1 MMINEPG
8 HPRRALVLAAMA
20 AAVAIVTLD
29 TTILNIAIP
38 TIRHDLHT
46 DFGSLQWVIIG
57 YSLTLGSLLIIG
69 GRIGDLFGVR
79 RTFIAGTVLFA
90 CGSLLASL
98 ATSTAM
104 LATGEALIE
113 GVGASLLF
121 PASLAT
127 LSTTFQGPARARAFA
142 LWGGVAGASA
152 ALGPVVGGWLT
163 SDFSWRWG
171 FRVNVIVAPLAA
183 LAALAALPKDVRRP
197 RRPSLDLGGAAL
209 LALGLFCLVFAV
221 TEGPDHGWFANRGA
235 RLAIGGATVW
245 PSAWSVSPVVPAA
258 SIAIVSVLSF
268 LAVERRQAR
277 THRDPIVHLALF
289 SRRGFSSGLVTAATV
304 VMAQAGVMFVLGI
317 FLQATHH
324 LSPINAGLWLL
335 PVGLAVLVG
344 AQLGGR
350 GAAKADPTVVVRAGI
365 LVQLL
370 GVVAAAAVLQTDV
383 GWAALAGVLVLFGT
397 GAGMASSQLTAVILA
412 EVARERAGSASGVVT
427 TNNALGAAIG
437 VAILGSVLRAGTA
450 GDVGSARW
458 ALITGV
464 VLLAVGSAASF
475 TVPVRRRRTQ
485 AASQPSDR
493 QAAARQPSASG
504 GAPRSRSIRPD
515 ASHSTM

>member
-1 MMINEPG
+1 MITEPG
-8 HPRRALVLAAMA
+8 HPRRWLVLAAMA

-38 TIRHDLHT
+38 TIRQDLHT
-46 DFGSLQWVIIG
+46 DFASLQWVIIG

-79 RTFIAGTVLFA
+79 RTFVAGTLLFA
-90 CGSLLASL
+90 GGSLLASL
-98 ATSTAM
+98 ASSTVM

-113 GVGASLLF
+113 GVGASLLL

-152 ALGPVVGGWLT
+152 AMGPAVGGWLT

-171 FRVNVIVAPLAA
+171 FRINVIVAPLAA
-183 LAALAALPKDVRRP
+183 LAALAALPKDVYRP
-197 RRPSLDLGGAAL
+197 RRPRLDLGGAAL

-245 PSAWSVSPVVPAA
+245 PSTWPVSPVVPGL
-258 SIAIVSVLSF
+258 SVAIVSLLCF
-268 LAVERRQAR
+268 AAFERRQGR
-277 THRDPIVHLALF
+277 TRRDPIIQLALF
-289 SRRGFSSGLVTAATV
+289 SRRGFSTGLVTAAAV
-304 VMAQAGVMFVLGI
+304 VMAQAGVMFVLAI

-324 LSPINAGLWLL
+324 LSPIDAGLWLL

-350 GAAKADPTVVVRAGI
+350 GAAKADPTAVVRAGI
-365 LVQLL
+365 LIQLL
-370 GVVAAAAVLQTDV
+370 GVLAAAAVLQTDV
-383 GWAALAGVLVLFGT
+383 GWAVLDVVLVMFGL

-412 EVARERAGSASGVVT
+412 EVPRERAGSASGVVT
-427 TNNALGAAIG
+427 TNSSLGAAIG
-437 VAILGSVLRAGTA
+437 VAVLGSVLRAGT
-450 GDVGSARW
+450 VGEVGPARW
-458 ALITGV
+458 ALVTGAA
-464 VLLAVGSAASF
+464 LLAVGSAASF
-475 TVPVRRRRTQ
+475 AIPVRRRRGQ
-485 AASQPSDR
+485 AASQSSGR
-493 QAAARQPSASG
+493 QAANSQPSATRKHH
-504 GAPRSRSIRPD
+504 PQDVR
-515 ASHSTM
+515 

>member
-1 MMINEPG
+1 MITEPG
-8 HPRRALVLAAMA
+8 HPRRWLVLAAMA

-38 TIRHDLHT
+38 TIRQDLHT
-46 DFGSLQWVIIG
+46 DFASLQWVIIG
-57 YSLTLGSLLIIG
+57 YSLILGSLLIIG

-79 RTFIAGTVLFA
+79 RTFVAGTLLFA
-90 CGSLLASL
+90 SGSLLASL

-113 GVGASLLF
+113 GVGASLLL

-171 FRVNVIVAPLAA
+171 FRINVIVAPLAA
-183 LAALAALPKDVRRP
+183 LAALAALPKDVHRP
-197 RRPSLDLGGAAL
+197 RRPRLDLGGAAL

-235 RLAIGGATVW
+235 RLAISGATVW
-245 PSAWSVSPVVPAA
+245 PSTWPESPVVPAL
-258 SIAIVSVLSF
+258 SIAIVSLLCF
-268 LAVERRQAR
+268 AAFERRQGR
-277 THRDPIVHLALF
+277 TRRDPIIQLALF
-289 SRRGFSSGLVTAATV
+289 SRRGFSTGLVTAATV

-324 LSPINAGLWLL
+324 LSPVDAGLWLL

-350 GAAKADPTVVVRAGI
+350 GAAKADATVVVRAGI
-365 LVQLL
+365 LIQLL
-370 GVVAAAAVLQTDV
+370 GVLAAAAVLQTDV
-383 GWAALAGVLVLFGT
+383 GWTALAVVLVGFGL

-412 EVARERAGSASGVVT
+412 EVPRERAGSASGVVT
-427 TNNALGAAIG
+427 TNTSLGAAIG
-437 VAILGSVLRAGTA
+437 VAVLGSVLRAGTV
-450 GDVGSARW
+450 GEVGSARW
-458 ALITGV
+458 ALVTGAT
-464 VLLAVGSAASF
+464 LLAVGSAASF
-475 TVPVRRRRTQ
+475 AIPIRSRRRQ
-485 AASQPSDR
+485 AASQSSGR
-493 QAAARQPSASG
+493 QAASSPSS
-504 GAPRSRSIRPD
+504 APREHHPQDVR
-515 ASHSTM
+515 

>member
-1 MMINEPG
+1 MTITESG
-8 HPRRALVLAAMA
+8 HPRRWLVLAAMA

-46 DFGSLQWVIIG
+46 DFASLQWVIIG

-79 RTFIAGTVLFA
+79 RTFVAGTVLFA

-113 GVGASLLF
+113 GLGASLLL

-183 LAALAALPKDVRRP
+183 LAALAALPKDVHRQQRP
-197 RRPSLDLGGAAL
+197 RLDLGGAAL

-245 PSAWSVSPVVPAA
+245 PSTWSLSPVVVAA
-258 SIAIVSVLSF
+258 GTALVSLLSF
-268 LAVERRQAR
+268 LRFERRQAR
-277 THRDPIVHLALF
+277 THRDPIIQLALF
-289 SRRGFSSGLVTAATV
+289 ARRGFSSGLVTAATV

-324 LSPINAGLWLL
+324 LSPIDAGLWLL

-365 LVQLL
+365 LIQLL
-370 GVVAAAAVLQTDV
+370 GVLAGAGMLRTDI
-383 GWAALAGVLVLFGT
+383 GWAALAGVLVVFGL

-412 EVARERAGSASGVVT
+412 DVPRERAGSASGVVT
-427 TNNALGAAIG
+427 TNSSLGAAIG
-437 VAILGSVLRAGTA
+437 VAVLGSVLRAGA
-450 GDVGSARW
+450 VGEVGSARW
-458 ALITGV
+458 ALITGA
-464 VLLAVGSAASF
+464 VLLAVGSAASLAI
-475 TVPVRRRRTQ
+475 PMRRRRTQ
-485 AASQPSDR
+485 AASQVSHR
-493 QAAARQPSASG
+493 QAASPQPL
-504 GAPRSRSIRPD
+504 APGNHQPQGVR
-515 ASHSTM
+515 

>member
-1 MMINEPG
+1 MITESG
-8 HPRRALVLAAMA
+8 HPRRWLVLAATA

-46 DFGSLQWVIIG
+46 DFASLQWVIIG

-79 RTFIAGTVLFA
+79 RTFVAGTVLFA
-90 CGSLLASL
+90 SGSLLASL

-113 GVGASLLF
+113 GVGASLML

-127 LSTTFQGPARARAFA
+127 LSTTFQGPARAKAFA

-171 FRVNVIVAPLAA
+171 FRINVIVAPLAA
-183 LAALAALPKDVRRP
+183 LAALAALPKDALSDRRP
-197 RRPSLDLGGAAL
+197 RLDLGGAAL

-221 TEGPDHGWFANRGA
+221 TEGSDHGWLVNRGA
-235 RLAIGGATVW
+235 PLAIGGATVW
-245 PSAWSVSPVVPAA
+245 PSTWPVSPIVAA
-258 SIAIVSVLSF
+258 AGVAIAALLGFLS
-268 LAVERRQAR
+268 LERQQERA
-277 THRDPIVHLALF
+277 HRDPIIQLALF

-317 FLQATHH
+317 FLQATHR
-324 LSPINAGLWLL
+324 LSPIDAGLWLL

-365 LVQLL
+365 LIQLL
-370 GVVAAAAVLQTDV
+370 GVVAAATVLQTDV
-383 GWAALAGVLVLFGT
+383 GWAALAGVLVLFGI
-397 GAGMASSQLTAVILA
+397 GAGMASSQLTAVILT
-412 EVARERAGSASGVVT
+412 EVPRERAGSASGVVT
-427 TNNALGAAIG
+427 TNSSLGAAIG
-437 VAILGSVLRAGTA
+437 VAILGSVLRAGTV

-458 ALITGV
+458 ALVAGT

-475 TVPVRRRRTQ
+475 AIPINRRHTQ
-485 AASQPSDR
+485 AASQSSDR
-493 QAAARQPSASG
+493 QAASAPPSA
-504 GAPRSRSIRPD
+504 RSERHAHAR
-515 ASHSTM
+515 

>member
-1 MMINEPG
+1 MITEPG
-8 HPRRALVLAAMA
+8 HPRRRLVLAAMA

-38 TIRHDLHT
+38 TIRQDLHT
-46 DFGSLQWVIIG
+46 DFASLQWVIIG
-57 YSLTLGSLLIIG
+57 YSLILGSLLIIG

-79 RTFIAGTVLFA
+79 RTFVAGTVLFA
-90 CGSLLASL
+90 SGSLLASL
-98 ATSTAM
+98 ARSTTM

-113 GVGASLLF
+113 GVGASLLL

-171 FRVNVIVAPLAA
+171 FRINVIVAPLAA
-183 LAALAALPKDVRRP
+183 LAALAALPKDVHRP
-197 RRPSLDLGGAAL
+197 RRPRLDLGGAAL

-245 PSAWSVSPVVPAA
+245 PPTWPVSPVVPGL
-258 SIAIVSVLSF
+258 SVAIVSLLCF
-268 LAVERRQAR
+268 TAFERRQGR
-277 THRDPIVHLALF
+277 TRRDPIIQLALF
-289 SRRGFSSGLVTAATV
+289 SRRGFSTGLVTAATV
-304 VMAQAGVMFVLGI
+304 VMAQAGVMFVLAI

-324 LSPINAGLWLL
+324 LSPVDAGLWLL

-350 GAAKADPTVVVRAGI
+350 GAAKADPTAVVRAGI
-365 LVQLL
+365 LIQLL
-370 GVVAAAAVLQTDV
+370 GVLAAAAVLQTDV
-383 GWAALAGVLVLFGT
+383 GWAALAGVLVLFGL

-412 EVARERAGSASGVVT
+412 EVPRERAGSASGVVT
-427 TNNALGAAIG
+427 TNTSLGAAIG
-437 VAILGSVLRAGTA
+437 VAVLGSVLRAGTV
-450 GDVGSARW
+450 GEVGSARW
-458 ALITGV
+458 ALVTGAT
-464 VLLAVGSAASF
+464 LLAIGSAASF
-475 TVPVRRRRTQ
+475 AIPIRSRPRQ
-485 AASQPSDR
+485 AASQSSGH
-493 QAAARQPSASG
+493 QAASSPPS
-504 GAPRSRSIRPD
+504 PRSER
-515 ASHSTM
+515 HSQGVR

>member
-1 MMINEPG
+1 MMITESG
-8 HPRRALVLAAMA
+8 HPRRWLVLAAMA

-38 TIRHDLHT
+38 TIRHDLRT
-46 DFGSLQWVIIG
+46 DFASLQWVIIG

-79 RTFIAGTVLFA
+79 RTFVAGTVLFA
-90 CGSLLASL
+90 GGSLLASL

-104 LATGEALIE
+104 LATGEAVIE
-113 GVGASLLF
+113 GVGASLLL

-171 FRVNVIVAPLAA
+171 FRINVIVAPLAA
-183 LAALAALPKDVRRP
+183 LAALLALPKDVYRRRRP
-197 RRPSLDLGGAAL
+197 RLDLGGAAL

-221 TEGPDHGWFANRGA
+221 TEGPDRGWFANRGA
-235 RLAIGGATVW
+235 RVAIGGATVW
-245 PSAWSVSPVVPAA
+245 PSRWPVSSVVPAL
-258 SIAIVSVLSF
+258 SIAIFSLLCFVGLEF
-268 LAVERRQAR
+268 RQ
-277 THRDPIVHLALF
+277 THTRRDPIIQLALF

-317 FLQATHH
+317 FLQATHQ
-324 LSPINAGLWLL
+324 LSAVDAGLWLL

-344 AQLGGR
+344 AQLGGW
-350 GAAKADPTVVVRAGI
+350 GAAKAGPTVVVRAGI
-365 LVQLL
+365 LIQLL
-370 GVVAAAAVLQTDV
+370 GVSAAAAVLQTDI
-383 GWAALAGVLVLFGT
+383 GWAALAGLLVLFGL

-412 EVARERAGSASGVVT
+412 EVPRERAGSASGVVT
-427 TNNALGAAIG
+427 TNSSIGAAIG
-437 VAILGSVLRAGTA
+437 VAVLGSVLRAGTI
-450 GDVGSARW
+450 GEVGSARW
-458 ALITGV
+458 ALATGAA
-464 VLLAVGSAASF
+464 LLAVGAAASF
-475 TVPVRRRRTQ
+475 AIPVRSPHRQ
-485 AASQPSDR
+485 AALQASDR
-493 QAAARQPSASG
+493 QPASPQPSAPSEHQPQG
-504 GAPRSRSIRPD
+504 LR
-515 ASHSTM
+515 